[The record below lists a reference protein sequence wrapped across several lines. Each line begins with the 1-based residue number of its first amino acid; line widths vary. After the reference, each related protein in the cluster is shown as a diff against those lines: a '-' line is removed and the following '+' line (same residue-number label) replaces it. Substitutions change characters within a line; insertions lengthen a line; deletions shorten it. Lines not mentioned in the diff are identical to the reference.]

1 MVPISKRP
9 LFLPHKKSKHRCVL
23 PVVVVIALV
32 DGLGDILVLYEEDGK
47 APVLPQLVLTS

>member
-1 MVPISKRP
+1 MRP
-9 LFLPHKKSKHRCVL
+9 LFSPQKNQRSTLKHRCVL